1 MLYSAA
7 DRLGMVTSLKDDNSL
22 ILIVDDT
29 PHNLQVAGEILG
41 RQGYGIALAQGG
53 SQALEFV
60 EKHKPDLILLDI
72 MMPEIDGFKVC
83 QTLKENIETRSIPV
97 IFLTAR
103 AQVEDIVKGFELGGA
118 DYLVKPFNDKELV
131 ARVRSQLELVR
142 LQEILRNK
150 NRKLVEEIRLRKQRD
165 RDFVGFEHGAY
176 MGVMVGNIAH
186 EFNNL
191 LQVILGF
198 GELVAEKI
206 QHDEELSY
214 LQSSVLEAGRKA
226 SRFVGQ
232 LMNFAERNNTRKIE
246 TLELSGFLEDRLS
259 LFRSIFP
266 EEVSFEL
273 VLPDY
278 PLYANAD
285 CGELALV
292 LTNLF
297 MNSNRAVKEGGK
309 ISVVLEKIEV
319 SETFLRDHSLENGRE
334 FARFSVQDN
343 GRGME
348 SHLIE
353 DVFDPFFS
361 FHKENSIGMGL
372 SVVKAII
379 KKLGGVIEIESNRD
393 MGTCFVFYL
402 PTCRS
407 ASEQTKMRFSGISSS
422 AGNGEVILLAE
433 DEAHVIAFE
442 KRILEKAGYKVLTA
456 IDGEEAVNV
465 FRQNSAD
472 ISLVLMDIGLPKK
485 SGIQVGKEITDLSPE
500 TPIVYCTAYNDRRFE
515 ELADIAVIIQKPFE
529 REEILQLIKKTIV
542 ANA

>member
-1 MLYSAA
+1 
-7 DRLGMVTSLKDDNSL
+7 MVTTLKQDDNSL
-22 ILIVDDT
+22 VLIVDDT

-41 RQGYGIALAQGG
+41 RQGFGIALAQGG
-53 SQALEFV
+53 AQALEFI

-118 DYLVKPFNDKELV
+118 DYLVKPFNDRELV

-206 QHDEELSY
+206 QHDEELNS
-214 LQSSVLEAGRKA
+214 LQGSVIEAGRKA
-226 SRFVGQ
+226 SRFVQQ
-232 LMNFAERNNTRKIE
+232 LMNFAERNNSRKIE
-246 TLELSGFLEDRLS
+246 TIELSGFMEDRLS

-266 EEVSFEL
+266 EHVTFEL
-273 VLPDY
+273 NLPDY

-297 MNSNRAVKEGGK
+297 MNSNRAIKEGGK
-309 ISVVLEKIEV
+309 ISVFLEKIAV
-319 SETFLRDHSLENGRE
+319 SEGFLRDHSLEQGVE
-334 FARFSVQDN
+334 FAKFSVQDN
-343 GRGME
+343 GNGME

-393 MGTCFVFYL
+393 TGTCFVFYL
-402 PTCRS
+402 PTCNS
-407 ASEQTKMRFSGISSS
+407 AAEQNRYRGKGLTSS

-433 DEAHVIAFE
+433 DETHVIAFE
-442 KRILEKAGYKVLTA
+442 KRILEKAGYRVLTA
-456 IDGEEAVNV
+456 IDGEEAVEVFQKNV
-465 FRQNSAD
+465 AD

-485 SGIQVGKEITDLSPE
+485 SGIQVGKEIADLSPD

-529 REEILQLIKKTIV
+529 REEILQLIKKNIV